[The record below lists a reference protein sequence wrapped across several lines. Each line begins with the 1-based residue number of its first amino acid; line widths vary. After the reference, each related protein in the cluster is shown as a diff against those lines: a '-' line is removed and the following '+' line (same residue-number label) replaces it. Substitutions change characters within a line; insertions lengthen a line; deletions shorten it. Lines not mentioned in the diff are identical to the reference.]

1 MLVTRDPPPLACV
14 LGDMNLVRPLGRA
27 GIRCAVVAPAGAATG
42 FSRFTRHVVQ
52 WDGDWADGER
62 LAEKLVRFARAQPEP
77 PVLFYQY
84 DEHALF
90 VSRHR
95 QQLRE
100 ALRFVIAEP
109 FQLDDL
115 VDKVRFDALAQRLG
129 LPVPATV
136 VLDPAAPAPPGD
148 LLFPLILKPPTRG
161 EGRWASLGEGGK
173 AIRVDDQRALHALW
187 SRLRTLGGEIV
198 VQEVVPG
205 PESRIESYHVYID
218 CVGEIVGEFTGKK
231 IRTIPREYGF
241 TTALVITDAADVAG
255 LGRQVV
261 RKLGLRGV
269 AKVDFK
275 RGPDGEL
282 RLLEINPRFNLW
294 HYPGA
299 VAGVNLPALVWADL
313 AGRRRPRVGPAR
325 PGVRWCTIH
334 DLRAARE
341 SGTPWHRWCVW
352 AWRCEAKQNVARDDP
367 AVALGRALWVLR
379 HRRQG

>member
-1 MLVTRDPPPLACV
+1 MTRNPRPVACV

-27 GIRCAVVAPAGAATG
+27 GIPCAVVAPAGAATG

-52 WDGDWADGER
+52 WDGDWADGEQLADR
-62 LAEKLVRFARAQPEP
+62 LVSFARAQPEP

-84 DEHALF
+84 DEHVRF

-100 ALRFVIAEP
+100 AFRFMIAEP
-109 FQLDDL
+109 SQLDEL

-136 VLDPAAPAPPGD
+136 VLDTAAPAPPVD

-161 EGRWASLGEGGK
+161 EGPWTSLAGDGK
-173 AIRVDDQRALHALW
+173 AIRVDDQRALRALW
-187 SRLRTLGGEIV
+187 SRLRVLTGEIV
-198 VQEVVPG
+198 AQEVVPG
-205 PESRIESYHVYID
+205 AESRIESYHVYID
-218 CVGEIVGEFTGKK
+218 WAGETVGEFTGQK

-241 TTALVITDAADVAG
+241 TTALVITDVADVAEI
-255 LGRQVV
+255 GRQVV

-275 RGPDGEL
+275 RGPDGTL

-299 VAGVNLPALVWADL
+299 VAGINLPALVWADL
-313 AGRRRPRVGPAR
+313 ADRGRPPVGPVR
-325 PGVRWCTIH
+325 PGVRWCTVH
-334 DLRAARE
+334 DLHAARE
-341 SGTPWHRWCVW
+341 SGTPWHRWCAW
-352 AWRCEAKQNVARDDP
+352 AWGCEAKQNVAWDDP
-367 AVALGRALWVLR
+367 AMVVGRALWLLR